1 MLPPLPRWNALTRP
15 LVMGVLNVTP
25 DSFSDGGKWNDPAAA
40 EERARRMVEEGA
52 DLIDLGGESTR
63 PGSDPVEVE
72 EEKRR
77 VLPVLERIAGKVGVP
92 ISIDTYKA
100 DTAAAALAAGA
111 QIVNDVSGGR
121 LDPEIVAVAA
131 DKGAPIILGH
141 LRGSPKDMMDAP
153 RFTDVVAEVADELEA
168 NAVRAE
174 EAGVSRERVLVDPG
188 IGFGK
193 ALADNLKLLKHLG
206 ELVARGRPVVVG
218 TSRKKFIGT
227 LLDGA
232 PPEDRLE
239 GTAASTALAVAA
251 GVSVVRVHDVKAISR
266 VVRVAAAIVNA

>member
-1 MLPPLPRWNALTRP
+1 
-15 LVMGVLNVTP
+15 MGVLNVTP
-25 DSFSDGGKWNDPAAA
+25 DSFSDGGKWNDPQAAA
-40 EERARRMVEEGA
+40 ERAFRMVEEGA

-63 PGSDPVEVE
+63 PGSEPVEAE

-100 DTAAAALAAGA
+100 ETAAAALAAGA
-111 QIVNDVSGGR
+111 QIVNDISGGR
-121 LDPEIVAVAA
+121 LDPEMLAVV
-131 DKGAPIILGH
+131 DEKGAPIILGH
-141 LRGSPKDMMDAP
+141 LRGAPKDMMEAP
-153 RFTDVVAEVADELEA
+153 HFRDVVAEVADELEA

-174 EAGVSRERVLVDPG
+174 EAGILRERVLVDPG

-193 ALADNLKLLKHLG
+193 TLEHNLKLLKHLH

-218 TSRKKFIGT
+218 TSRKKFIGA

-251 GVSVVRVHDVKAISR
+251 GVAVVRVHDVKAISR